1 MLLIYCPMAS
11 LLQQLCCAVALFQVP
26 FALFQV
32 PFFLAASRIYDQLF
46 NFWVS
51 LNFAGIFCFVLIM
64 PSLLYSFITYIILC
78 FTLMFVLF
86 CALTRSMY
94 SEICIQRC
102 CISCYYVW
110 RMSYCYLPKP
120 PICVSL
126 DTMFWWSSW
135 CVATTHA
142 QLSAVKSSTRS
153 CIDSLSSFIPRHS
166 HTMWCFR
173 SGLKARVPGDMARVI
188 ATKLESARRMVAW
201 LLARKF
207 AYWNHIE
214 INIQD
219 SHVKPDAATLAW
231 MSSGITSKL
240 YTCLQ
245 ILKHTQY

>member
-1 MLLIYCPMAS
+1 
-11 LLQQLCCAVALFQVP
+11 
-26 FALFQV
+26 
-32 PFFLAASRIYDQLF
+32 
-46 NFWVS
+46 
-51 LNFAGIFCFVLIM
+51 
-64 PSLLYSFITYIILC
+64 
-78 FTLMFVLF
+78 
-86 CALTRSMY
+86 
-94 SEICIQRC
+94 
-102 CISCYYVW
+102 
-110 RMSYCYLPKP
+110 MSYCYLPKP

-142 QLSAVKSSTRS
+142 QLSAVKSSIRS

-166 HTMWCFR
+166 HTMWCFP
-173 SGLKARVPGDMARVI
+173 SGLKARVPGDLAWVI

-231 MSSGITSKL
+231 MSSGITHSVLIRIKTNAYSHVL
-240 YTCLQ
+240 TYLHHTRQAHMLTYKMHAQTLIHSLILQCKVLCSWLKPNPTHSPCLA
-245 ILKHTQY
+245 